1 MFHIIYH
8 LLVTYI
14 LSRSPRIQLVLY
26 AYAIRY
32 AARCSASLTFTL
44 HPRSDTTH
52 DTAHTHGPHRAQ
64 THQHW
69 LTDTRNLIPE
79 PARQNHTESRNHT
92 KHSTQQR
99 GTGQNKMRFP
109 FRVVVGK

>member
-1 MFHIIYH
+1 M
-8 LLVTYI
+8 
-14 LSRSPRIQLVLY
+14 LY

-44 HPRSDTTH
+44 HPRSDTTQ
-52 DTAHTHGPHRAQ
+52 DTAHTHGPHRTQ
-64 THQHW
+64 THPHW

-79 PARQNHTESRNHT
+79 PARRNHTESRNHT
-92 KHSTQQR
+92 NQCTQQR
-99 GTGQNKMRFP
+99 GTGQNKTRFP